1 MSHNGKLRDSE
12 KEQKGLG
19 SVEVELEDTK
29 KWNKLDSQI
38 KLAKVVQNPKVH
50 TGSALSWKNRRAIAY
65 MEKIIRGKQVEIH
78 CFMRHSGRSLA
89 I

>member
-29 KWNKLDSQI
+29 KWNKLDS
-38 KLAKVVQNPKVH
+38 
-50 TGSALSWKNRRAIAY
+50 
-65 MEKIIRGKQVEIH
+65 
-78 CFMRHSGRSLA
+78 
-89 I
+89 